1 MTDCPYT
8 YALFCEGRT
17 EVTSSD
23 VTCLKDIYKGLDHA
37 LFGLKK
43 AGRTATIY
51 VRMEHLDRFPDF
63 CRRVRKHM
71 ARFPGN

>member
-17 EVTSSD
+17 QVTSTD
-23 VTCLKDIYKGLDHA
+23 MDGLVELYRGLDRN

-43 AGRTATIY
+43 TGRQATIY
-51 VRMEHLDRFPDF
+51 VRMEQLDRFPDV

>member
-17 EVTSSD
+17 QVTSTD
-23 VTCLKDIYKGLDHA
+23 VDGLVDLYRGLDRN

-43 AGRTATIY
+43 AGQQATIY
-51 VRMEHLDRFPDF
+51 VRMEQLDRFPDV
-63 CRRVRKHM
+63 CRRVRKHLT
-71 ARFPGN
+71 RFP